1 MNKTIDLGFHYEQDA
16 RAILETRDKA
26 IRIHGSGDIKAAGN
40 EIESAVRS
48 SLGNR
53 LPSSVRI
60 THGHIIDWR
69 GEVSQQF
76 DIIIA
81 HSLSATALLTT
92 EDGTEYIPYEAVL
105 ALGEVKS
112 TYRKAEAPVRAFSE
126 KNNDL
131 SKRLGRQ
138 PSVTYPIFKFMVFVA
153 KGDADSDHLEEHYRK
168 APVAE
173 LPNVTTFLDWGTV
186 FYGSIYRA
194 PDGTPGLPHYHLVP
208 ALAPEE
214 EDREL
219 VWALRNFSNKH
230 GVPGANLMFL
240 QLVLVQFLA
249 EIPTTIPNL
258 FGYLIWHLMDGGG
271 LIFSG
276 KESPNVMPAP
286 VQREENLK

>member
-16 RAILETRDKA
+16 TAILETREKA

-40 EIESAVRS
+40 EIESTVRS

-60 THGHIIDWR
+60 THGHIIDFS
-69 GEVSQQF
+69 GQVSHQF

-81 HSLSATALLTT
+81 HSLSAKALLTT
-92 EDGTEYIPYEAVL
+92 EDGTEYVPYEAVL
-105 ALGEVKS
+105 AIGEVKS
-112 TYRKAEAPVRAFSE
+112 TYRKTEAPVHAFSE
-126 KNNDL
+126 KNKDL
-131 SKRLGRQ
+131 YDRLKRQ
-138 PSVTYPIFKFMVFVA
+138 SSATHPIFKFMVFVA
-153 KGDADSDHLEEHYRK
+153 KGDADVGHLEEQYCN
-168 APVAE
+168 ASLAE

-186 FYGSIYRA
+186 FYGSFYRTA
-194 PDGTPGLPHYHLVP
+194 DGRHGLIHYNVVP
-208 ALAPEE
+208 TLAREE
-214 EDREL
+214 KDREL
-219 VWALRNFSNKH
+219 AWTLRNFSNKH

-271 LIFSG
+271 FMLGG
-276 KESPNVMPAP
+276 KEPPNVTPAP
-286 VQREENLK
+286 VQREET